1 MAFAKLT
8 ITPFS
13 KGGEGSKPKLLIKE
27 AITVLFNPNS
37 YSITKTVKWNPPQ
50 SSTTGDASAQR
61 LVNAPELTFGGGES
75 RQLTL
80 ELFFDITEPTEGQT
94 DVRQE
99 TDKIVKLT
107 RINPTLDPPRPPT
120 IEVAWGEK
128 THADFPFVGVISNL
142 TQRFTL
148 FKSTGEALRATL
160 NVTIVEFLDKDIDL
174 RQTDPELT
182 TRLVKR
188 GDTLSNIAA
197 EFYRDPALWRVIA
210 EANGLDNPLRL
221 DPGRRLTIPQL

>member
-1 MAFAKLT
+1 MEKLT
-8 ITPFS
+8 ITPLS
-13 KGGEGSKPKLLIKE
+13 KQGQPLEK
-27 AITVLFNPNS
+27 ITVLFNPNS
-37 YSITKTVKWNPPQ
+37 YSITKTVKWSSPQ
-50 SSTTGDASAQR
+50 NSATGAAGATPLTDA
-61 LVNAPELTFGGGES
+61 PTLTFGGGES

-80 ELFFDITEPTEGQT
+80 ELFFDITEPTKGQQ
-94 DVRQE
+94 DVREE
-99 TDKIVKLT
+99 TDKIVNLT
-107 RINPTLDPPRPPT
+107 RINKDLEPKRPPT
-120 IEVAWGEK
+120 IKVEWGDAVR
-128 THADFPFVGVISNL
+128 ADFPFIGVISNL

-148 FKSTGEALRATL
+148 FKDTGQALRATL
-160 NVTIVEFLDKDIDL
+160 NLTVLEFLDPEKNL
-174 RQTDPELT
+174 RETDPELT

>member
-1 MAFAKLT
+1 MPFANLT

-13 KGGEGSKPKLLIKE
+13 KGGDDKKPELLIKK
-27 AITVLFNPNS
+27 AITVLFNPNA
-37 YSITKTVKWNPPQ
+37 YTITKTVKWTPPQ
-50 SSTTGDASAQR
+50 SNTTGEASAQR
-61 LVNAPELTFGGGES
+61 LVDAPTLTFGGGES

-80 ELFFDITEPTEGQT
+80 ELFFDITEPTAGQT

-107 RINPTLDPPRPPT
+107 RINPELGRPPT
-120 IEVAWGEK
+120 IQVTWGGNA
-128 THADFPFVGVISNL
+128 HADFPFVGVISNL

-160 NVTIVEFLDKDIDL
+160 NVTIVEFIDIDIEL
-174 RQTDPELT
+174 RKTDPELT

-188 GDTLSNIAA
+188 GDSLSNIAA
-197 EFYRDPALWRVIA
+197 EFYSDPALWRVIA